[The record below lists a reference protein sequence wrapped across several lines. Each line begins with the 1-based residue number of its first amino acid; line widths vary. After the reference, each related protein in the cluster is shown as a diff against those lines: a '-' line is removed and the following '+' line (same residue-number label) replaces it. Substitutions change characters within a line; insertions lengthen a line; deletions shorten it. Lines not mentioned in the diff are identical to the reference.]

1 VTTQSALA
9 NEFLA
14 ERRLAVVGVSHHPQ
28 DFSRGL
34 FRELL
39 RRGYDV
45 VPVNPARGE
54 IEGLPCAARVQD
66 VSPPV
71 VGVLVMTRPEVTEQV
86 VRDCV
91 EAGRSEDM
99 APSRDGARRGKPG
112 RRGPLPATWDRSG
125 RGRVPVH
132 VPARVRPR
140 PPRARLLPRLS
151 ARKRARTARDAP
163 SDRGSVDSGRP
174 IQEGHEVTVA

>member
-1 VTTQSALA
+1 VTRRKEIAVSTQSVLA

-71 VGVLVMTRPEVTEQV
+71 AGVLVMTRPEVTEQV

-91 EAGRSEDM
+91 EAGVPRIWLHRGM
-99 APSRDGARRGKPG
+99 GPGAVSRAAVDLCRQHGIAVVEGVCPYMF
-112 RRGPLPATWDRSG
+112 LPASG
-125 RGRVPVH
+125 LVH
-132 VPARVRPR
+132 
-140 PPRARLLPRLS
+140 RAHAFFRRLS
-151 ARKRARTARDAP
+151 RGKRARTAETP
-163 SDRGSVDSGRP
+163 
-174 IQEGHEVTVA
+174 Q